1 MDIFGICILAV
12 TGCIIALNLKG
23 TVPEYA
29 LAVTLVSGTII
40 LISVCTPIPHIIE
53 EINRLTVLSGVK
65 EEYTKILFKAVG
77 ICFISQI
84 SSDIC
89 RDAGEGALAG
99 KIELA
104 GKVMIIVLALP
115 LMEEILETAKLLLGG

>member
-23 TVPEYA
+23 TVPQYA
-29 LAVTLVSGTII
+29 LAVTLLSGTII
-40 LISVCTPIPHIIE
+40 LISVCTPIPHIID

-65 EEYTKILFKAVG
+65 EEYARILFKAVG
-77 ICFISQI
+77 ICFVSQI

-89 RDAGEGALAG
+89 RDAGEGKKKK

-104 GKVMIIVLALP
+104 GKVIIIVLALP
-115 LMEEILETAKLLLGG
+115 LMDEILETAKLLLGG